1 MKMYTQ
7 YTNNY
12 ESASKILEQSAEDR
26 DYLFQ
31 FIQVSPPPSYTHTTL
46 SQYAYKNSHCTA
58 HTREGRGERGE
69 SERYMF

>member
-31 FIQVSPPPSYTHTTL
+31 FIQVSPPPLLYRVQKLPLHD
-46 SQYAYKNSHCTA
+46 A
-58 HTREGRGERGE
+58 HERERERE
-69 SERYMF
+69 RERYTF